1 MIKISID
8 LHRLRQSALAGLLAL
23 GAQVISN
30 AAIAETTTTS
40 TRTNEQRISMTVGER
55 RFTVTLA
62 DNETGRAFAA
72 RLPLT
77 LDMPD
82 LNDNEKHVTLS
93 QQLPTAP
100 FRPGVIHNGDLMLYG
115 SNTLVLFY
123 LTFDSPYSYT
133 RIGRVEDAE
142 DLAQV
147 IGRHSARVMFSKQ

>member
-1 MIKISID
+1 MTR
-8 LHRLRQSALAGLLAL
+8 LHRLRQSALRVMVGLMAL
-23 GAQVISN
+23 GTQFISN

-93 QQLPTAP
+93 RPLPTAP

-133 RIGRVEDAE
+133 RIGRIEDAE

-147 IGRHSARVMFSKQ
+147 LGGNSARVVFAAQ

>member
-1 MIKISID
+1 MNR
-8 LHRLRQSALAGLLAL
+8 LHRLHQSALRVMIGLMAL
-23 GAQVISN
+23 GTQVISN
-30 AAIAETTTTS
+30 SAVAETTATS

-62 DNETGRAFAA
+62 DNETGRAFAT

-77 LDMPD
+77 QDMPD

-100 FRPGVIHNGDLMLYG
+100 FRPGVIRNGDLMLYG

-133 RIGRVEDAE
+133 RIGRIEDAD

-147 IGRHSARVMFSKQ
+147 LGRNSARVVFAAQ

>member
-1 MIKISID
+1 MTR
-8 LHRLRQSALAGLLAL
+8 LHRLRQSALRVMIGLMAL

-30 AAIAETTTTS
+30 AAVAETTATS

-100 FRPGVIHNGDLMLYG
+100 FRPGVIRNGDLMLYG

-133 RIGRVEDAE
+133 RIGRVEDAD

-147 IGRHSARVMFSKQ
+147 LGRNSARVVFAAQ

>member
-1 MIKISID
+1 MTR
-8 LHRLRQSALAGLLAL
+8 LHRLRQSALRVMVGLMAL
-23 GAQVISN
+23 GTQVISIS
-30 AAIAETTTTS
+30 AVAETTATS

-100 FRPGVIHNGDLMLYG
+100 FRPGVIRNGDLMLYG

-133 RIGRVEDAE
+133 RIGRVEDAD

-147 IGRHSARVMFSKQ
+147 LGRNSARVVFAAQ